1 VTAKAVARGEQMAKN
16 LGASVLA
23 LLAHDRPDLR
33 AAAATVLA
41 AVGKGDDAV
50 ARALSERLDDPDP
63 VVRRVVLDGLASI
76 GATSIAPRLVP
87 LLGDGDDELA
97 ARAAALLAT
106 QGASAEGALRK
117 QLGHGSPSVRRTIAQ
132 LLLHRGTQPA
142 VEAVL
147 DQLADA
153 ELGEP
158 MLQLV
163 RAALDDGASKLAATV
178 EKLGLARAADVGK
191 RLQKEWARAQ
201 KGAAAPAAKKSAK
214 GTKADGGRNGHP
226 PDPLRD
232 GAVAPLVA
240 ELGLL
245 LRLIGY
251 LARPSSQA
259 LLLGHAAV
267 DRPRPIRLAA
277 IAGLRRIVAAS
288 GDADV
293 EAAIEAMIDYAGQ
306 DDLTVAQAAVD
317 TLRGARIPERLVK
330 PFAALARS
338 KNSAA
343 QTLAMERLPA
353 GGGAGAVK
361 ALVDAI
367 AGDDAPARDAASRGL
382 AKAPEAVLPM
392 VRALVAT
399 TDEAVARRYAAAL
412 RAHRGH
418 VAATAVDELVA
429 AARRHVDLHGKGK
442 ATADTILIERVLLE
456 TLADVAPAQ
465 HVELLFEHARRLR
478 RAGKPIE
485 AYGTLKPLLRGR
497 AELDAAMDDEQRFLL
512 AVLGL
517 EAAGDSILRAA
528 HADDPVLGLFG
539 RLAHSGFPVAK
550 KLAREKDVSDEAIYG
565 LGFRLIESQGND
577 DQGLGADLLT
587 GIVEERPR
595 SRLARAA
602 RNKLKLAGY
611 ED

>member
-1 VTAKAVARGEQMAKN
+1 MAKN

-23 LLAHDRPDLR
+23 LLEHDRPDLR

-41 AVGKGDDAV
+41 AVGKGDDGV
-50 ARALSERLDDPDP
+50 ARALSGRLTDPDP
-63 VVRRVVLDGLASI
+63 VVRRVVLDGLATL
-76 GATSIAPRLVP
+76 GATSIAAQLVP

-97 ARAAALLAT
+97 ARAAALLAA
-106 QGASAEGALRK
+106 QGASAEAALRK
-117 QLGHGSPSVRRTIAQ
+117 QLGQASPPLALSVRRTIAQ
-132 LLLHRGTQPA
+132 LLLRRGTQSA
-142 VEAVL
+142 VEAVI
-147 DQLADA
+147 DQLGDA
-153 ELGEP
+153 EAGET

-163 RAALDDGASKLAATV
+163 RAALDDGQDKLAATV
-178 EKLGLARAADVGK
+178 EKLALARAADAGK

-201 KGAAAPAAKKSAK
+201 KDAAAPADKGKAK
-214 GTKADGGRNGHP
+214 GKSKGNGHGHP

-232 GAVAPLVA
+232 AAVAPLVA

-251 LARPSSQA
+251 LARSSSQA
-259 LLLGHAAV
+259 LLLGHAAA

-277 IAGLRRIVAAS
+277 IAGLRRIIAAAGT
-288 GDADV
+288 GDGA
-293 EAAIEAMIDYAGQ
+293 EAAIEAMIEYAGQ

-317 TLRGARIPERLVK
+317 TLRGARIPDALVK

-361 ALVDAI
+361 ALVDAV
-367 AGDDAPARDAASRGL
+367 AGDDAAARDAASRGL

-399 TDEAVARRYAAAL
+399 SDEAVARRYAAAL

-418 VAATAVDELVA
+418 VAPAAVDELVA
-429 AARRHVDLHGKGK
+429 AARKHVDLHGKGK
-442 ATADTILIERVLLE
+442 ATADTILVERVLLE
-456 TLADVAPAQ
+456 VLADVAPAQ
-465 HVELLFEHARRLR
+465 HVELLFDHARRLR
-478 RAGKPIE
+478 RAGKAIE

-497 AELDAAMDDEQRFLL
+497 SDLDAAMSDDQRFLL

-517 EAAGDSILRAA
+517 EAAGDAILRAA

-539 RLAHSGFPVAK
+539 RLAHSGYPVAK
-550 KLAREKDVSDEAIYG
+550 KLAREKDVSDEALYG
-565 LGFRLIESQGND
+565 LGFRLIESQGSD
-577 DQGLGADLLT
+577 DQELGAELLT

-595 SRLARAA
+595 SKLARAS

-611 ED
+611 AD

>member
-1 VTAKAVARGEQMAKN
+1 MAKN

-23 LLAHDRPDLR
+23 LLAHDRPELR

-41 AVGKGDDAV
+41 AVGKGDDGV

-63 VVRRVVLDGLASI
+63 AVRRVVLDGLATL

-87 LLGDGDDELA
+87 LLGDADDELA

-117 QLGHGSPSVRRTIAQ
+117 QLGQGSPSVRRTIAQ
-132 LLLHRGTQPA
+132 LLLHRGTQAA
-142 VEAVL
+142 VESVL
-147 DQLADA
+147 DQLADPD
-153 ELGEP
+153 LGEP
-158 MLQLV
+158 ILQLV
-163 RAALDDGASKLAATV
+163 RAALDDGAGKLAATV
-178 EKLGLARAADVGK
+178 EKIGLARAADVGK

-201 KGAAAPAAKKSAK
+201 KEATEPAAAKKAAK
-214 GTKADGGRNGHP
+214 AGKAARADGGRNGHHP

-259 LLLGHAAV
+259 LLLGHATV

-277 IAGLRRIVAAS
+277 IAGLRRIVAAA
-288 GDADV
+288 GADGDV
-293 EAAIEAMIDYAGQ
+293 EDAIEALIDYAGQ

-367 AGDDAPARDAASRGL
+367 AGDDAAARDAASRGL
-382 AKAPEAVLPM
+382 ARAPEAVLPM

-399 TDEAVARRYAAAL
+399 SDEAVARRYAGAL

-418 VAATAVDELVA
+418 VAPAAVDELVA
-429 AARRHVDLHGKGK
+429 AARRHVELHAKGK
-442 ATADTILIERVLLE
+442 ATADSILIERVLLE
-456 TLADVAPAQ
+456 VLADHAPAQ

-497 AELDAAMDDEQRFLL
+497 AELDAAMTDDQRFLL

-577 DQGLGADLLT
+577 DQGLGADLLA

-595 SRLARAA
+595 SKLARAA